1 MKKSSLTLRL
11 LWALALLL
19 VAAFATAQ
27 PSGKLLSWN
36 LSALASLPVF
46 HEDRQ
51 ADGKVEQL
59 GAVAEAV
66 AAASYGRPRS
76 PREWSALLLTIGY
89 HESTFSLRIHRGE
102 CNLQKRECDAAK
114 VKGQG
119 LVARARSSWQL
130 HSNGFTAP
138 FWDKLHGVENT
149 EVQARVAADALERG
163 YWTCAKSGVPWL
175 QATINGY
182 AGRRCSDSSW
192 PGLQQRIATFNRL
205 SRTPQPAAG
214 GAS

>member
-1 MKKSSLTLRL
+1 MKKRSLTLQL

-36 LSALASLPVF
+36 LSAIGSLPIF

-66 AAASYGRPRS
+66 TLASYGRPRS

-89 HESTFSLRIHRGE
+89 HESTFSLRIQRGD
-102 CNLQKRECDAAK
+102 CKAHECDA
-114 VKGQG
+114 G
-119 LVARARSSWQL
+119 RARSGWQL
-130 HSNGFTAP
+130 HKNTFTAP

-149 EVQARVAADALERG
+149 EVQARVASDALERG

-182 AGRRCSDSSW
+182 AGKRCSDSSW